1 MKKLKVK
8 IVDSLTLMLE
18 EAGSIG
24 DLIDLRNINTVDTE
38 VILQKIKEAKDLV
51 YEDLL
56 NKELNQVNNNFNL
69 KLTALENAHNLEVK
83 NLEKA
88 LKEQE
93 TSLKLTLEN
102 QHLQQINKL
111 ELQIQNLINE
121 KANVDNKHQLEIE
134 RLKANAKVSE
144 VETISKYQETLNK
157 LKLENQD
164 EVFKLTTEI
173 DNLKRE
179 KTVNVKMIGEDLER
193 WADTKFR
200 ENNLMQPSNIKWY
213 KDNLVV
219 AGTKGDFIYE
229 VYSSKEELSDTLLTS
244 ALLEMKSEDPNAKN
258 KQNLNTIL
266 KKLDSDRNKK
276 QLEYAI
282 LVSEIDFNNNDLQI
296 ERVLEYDKM
305 FIVRPQ
311 YFMTLLNIITAFAL
325 KYEEILVAEAKDE
338 LKFKDITEILAEFE
352 EMKESI
358 LNNQITHIKT
368 HIENI
373 SKQNEAIIKASEKIS
388 EAIDKIVNSHLKALE
403 NKIND
408 FNIKKIVN
416 KIERI

>member
-144 VETISKYQETLNK
+144 VEIVSKYQETLNK

-325 KYEEILVAEAKDE
+325 KYEEILLAEAKDE

-388 EAIDKIVNSHLKALE
+388 DAIDKIVNSHLKALE

-416 KIERI
+416 KIERL

>member
-93 TSLKLTLEN
+93 ASLKLTLEN

-144 VETISKYQETLNK
+144 VEIVSKYQETLNK

-325 KYEEILVAEAKDE
+325 KYEEILLAEAKDE

-388 EAIDKIVNSHLKALE
+388 DAIDKIVNSHLKALE

-416 KIERI
+416 KIERL